1 MDEPRLGW
9 ADRPLM
15 ARSLANPTRAAL
27 RAWVPVLCLKPNPL
41 KRRLSGSEARIGL
54 SPQVIFR
61 LSSQQRIDSSESVA
75 ISLASLQDSYK
86 TGGSFGEKGNVNI
99 SAVRTVLVIIS
110 GLRRTG

>member
-41 KRRLSGSEARIGL
+41 KRRLSGSEARTVSVTLIIRL
-54 SPQVIFR
+54 TVRRDLTWIFVG
-61 LSSQQRIDSSESVA
+61 SSLKFEVLA
-75 ISLASLQDSYK
+75 LASVGIRAL
-86 TGGSFGEKGNVNI
+86 
-99 SAVRTVLVIIS
+99 
-110 GLRRTG
+110 LRAATLGVTRA